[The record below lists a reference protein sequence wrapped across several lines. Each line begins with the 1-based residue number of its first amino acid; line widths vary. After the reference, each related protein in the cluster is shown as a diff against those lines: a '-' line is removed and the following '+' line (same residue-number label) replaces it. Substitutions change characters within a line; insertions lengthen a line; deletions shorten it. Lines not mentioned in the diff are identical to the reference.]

1 MMTSI
6 QALDWAILSI
16 SISNTVLAMWLGLT
30 VLLNTKDRDLGVW
43 VMSIGL
49 LGGGTFFFIHTAI
62 LGSLLNLTLA
72 EVDSW
77 WRLGWLSIILS
88 PFGWYIACLWYGGF
102 WRQPP
107 GRISKRHRLWVLWLC
122 IQTLAMVGL
131 LLLAPS
137 IPRYEQMLY
146 LDTSDTIGLMGIPLL
161 FIAFPFHMILSLIL
175 AGDVL
180 LRPDP
185 ADYVLGDAARRKA
198 KPWLLGTSG
207 VLLIVS
213 VLVTLFI
220 LWLFLGVRRGYN
232 PQERIVLIGLFD
244 LILAAVIGI
253 AIVLLGQAIVSFEV
267 FTGKTLPRRGFQR
280 QWRSLVV
287 VSIAFSSIIALTLVR
302 STRPVY
308 AALLMTIFIGGS
320 SVLYSWQSFVERE
333 RYTAMLRPFVRSQRL
348 INHML
353 STDNNHPSHAV
364 DFFNDICSDVL
375 NAVRVALVPKG
386 VLAPLLDGPL
396 IYPFGTPTNLDTS
409 NLDNLFTEDQTDP
422 VMLPH
427 KGRYQWAVPLWAD
440 RGLTGVM
447 LIGPKRDGGLY
458 SQEEI
463 EIAQLSGER
472 IVDALAGEQMAG
484 RLMQLQRQ
492 RLAASRV
499 MDMHTRRILH
509 DETLPAIHAAIIE
522 LSGNP
527 DSIEQA
533 VETLA
538 DVHGQISEL
547 IHNLPDLLD
556 EGEADLE
563 TAIRNIIQT
572 EYAGAF
578 NGVTWRIGD
587 NSYSIEPVVQN
598 VLLGAIREVLR
609 NAATHARGDKPDRD
623 IHLLVGIDTGSSLEV
638 TIQDDGVG
646 LNHRPSVNKGGAGGG
661 LALHTTL
668 LALVG
673 GTFNLQPAAGGGT
686 CATIAVPL

>member
-6 QALDWAILSI
+6 QALDWAILTI
-16 SISNTVLAMWLGLT
+16 SISNIVLSMWLGLT
-30 VLLNTKDRDLGVW
+30 VLLNTQNRNLGVW
-43 VMSIGL
+43 VMGLGL
-49 LGGGTFFFIHTAI
+49 LAGASFFFIHTAI
-62 LGSLLNLTLA
+62 LGSLLNLTLS
-72 EVDSW
+72 EVDFW

-88 PFGWYIACLWYGGF
+88 PFGWYVACLWYGGF
-102 WRQPP
+102 WQQP
-107 GRISKRHRLWVLWLC
+107 RYRLYRRHRIWLLWLSF
-122 IQTLAMVGL
+122 QTLAMVAL
-131 LLLAPS
+131 LLLFNS
-137 IPRYEQMLY
+137 IPRYQQMLY
-146 LDTSDTIGLMGIPLL
+146 LDTSNTVLL
-161 FIAFPFHMILSLIL
+161 LGVPILFVAFPIHMISCLLL
-175 AGDVL
+175 AVDVL

-185 ADYVLGDAARRKA
+185 AEYALGDAGRRKA

-220 LWLFLGVRRGYN
+220 LWLFLSVRRGYN
-232 PQERIVLIGLFD
+232 PQEYIVLIGLFD
-244 LILAAVIGI
+244 LMLAGVVGL

-267 FTGKTLPRRGFQR
+267 FTGKTLPRRGFAR
-280 QWRSLVV
+280 QWRTLVV
-287 VSIAFSSIIALTLVR
+287 VSIAFSSIVALTLVR
-302 STRPVY
+302 DTRPVY
-308 AALLMTIFIGGS
+308 AALLMTIIIGS
-320 SVLYSWQSFVERE
+320 SSALYSWQSFVDRE

-353 STDNNHPSHAV
+353 STEQDHPSHAV
-364 DFFNDICSDVL
+364 DFFNDVAQDVL
-375 NAVRVALVPKG
+375 GAVRVALVPQG

-396 IYPFGTPTNLDTS
+396 IYPPGTSLYFDSS
-409 NLDNLFTEDQTDP
+409 NLQGFFTEQQPEP
-422 VMLPH
+422 VMLPSSV
-427 KGRYQWAVPLWAD
+427 RYQWAVPLWAD
-440 RGLTGVM
+440 RGLTGIM

-509 DETLPAIHAAIIE
+509 DETLPAIHAAIID
-522 LSGNP
+522 LSANP
-527 DSIEQA
+527 NGVTEA

-538 DVHGQISEL
+538 DVHGQISKL
-547 IHNLPDLLD
+547 IHNLPDLLN
-556 EGEADLE
+556 EGDTDLE

-578 NGVTWRIGD
+578 DTVTWRIGKQAQA
-587 NSYSIEPVVQN
+587 IEPVVQN

-609 NAATHARGDKPDRD
+609 NAATHARGDKPDRSINLLIGIEAGHTLD
-623 IHLLVGIDTGSSLEV
+623 ITV
-638 TIQDDGVG
+638 QDNGVG
-646 LNHRPSVNKGGAGGG
+646 LSYEAASDKGGAGGG

-673 GTFNLQPAAGGGT
+673 GTLTLQPAADSGA
-686 CATIAVPL
+686 CVTISVPA